1 MKLISM
7 VLVAFAAQ
15 FLPATAYAQASAAE
29 NMADEKLYFHAY
41 QRPLVGSFQ
50 LQPGQG
56 FALVEPFAGVVRMIQ
71 ICVRD
76 AKSTGQM
83 PVPTPMLATRR
94 TLSGADTFGSVPV
107 GGCSVIEGEGVYVGL
122 ADGTT
127 DTDISNEN
135 TRKQLAL
142 MTGNYTIL
150 GYYSNTPPAPAHM
163 PKVGSETQ

>member
-1 MKLISM
+1 MKWMTMIG
-7 VLVAFAAQ
+7 VVFAAQ
-15 FLPATAYAQASAAE
+15 FLSVAAYAQAITVE
-29 NMADEKLYFHAY
+29 KMADEKLYFHAY

-56 FALVEPFAGVVRMIQ
+56 FALVEPFSGVVRMIQ

-76 AKSTGQM
+76 AKSNGQM

-94 TLSGADTFGSVPV
+94 TVAGAATFGSVPV

-122 ADGTT
+122 VDGTT
-127 DTDISNEN
+127 DTDLSDKN

-142 MTGNYTIL
+142 MTGSYTIL
-150 GYYSNTPPAPAHM
+150 GYYSNTPPAPVHV
-163 PKVGSETQ
+163 PRGGSDTP